1 MRCLGLVADLSVCRQ
16 FRSDALA
23 GRTESS
29 VLTLRPEFGL
39 QERTSHGLSFCTAL
53 PLVAHDGCI
62 HEGCT
67 AWHRRGLRSGSARSG
82 LHRPAATADRLSLQ
96 PVQVVRTLL
105 REDDVPDVCAI
116 ADSDVKVT
124 QRGSVWR
131 SEVRVRAAT
140 VRDATAT
147 PSAGCFGA
155 RRADSAAPSRAE
167 PRQLSVS
174 LLPSREDGRLG
185 AGRGKEQCAQMVGV
199 HFNITESYTP
209 TFDRMIRSGLALP
222 CVRACGSFATHGP
235 IRLPLPR
242 CV

>member
-39 QERTSHGLSFCTAL
+39 QERPSHGLSFCTAL

-82 LHRPAATADRLSLQ
+82 FHRPAATADRLSLQ

-131 SEVRVRAAT
+131 SEVR
-140 VRDATAT
+140 
-147 PSAGCFGA
+147 CEFA
-155 RRADSAAPSRAE
+155 RPQCETQRRPH
-167 PRQLSVS
+167 
-174 LLPSREDGRLG
+174 RLG
-185 AGRGKEQCAQMVGV
+185 ALARVEPTRLRRAERSLGSSVYHCCPRGRTVGWV
-199 HFNITESYTP
+199 PAEA
-209 TFDRMIRSGLALP
+209 RSSVLRWSVCTSTSPSRTRRRSTA
-222 CVRACGSFATHGP
+222 
-235 IRLPLPR
+235 
-242 CV
+242 

>member
-39 QERTSHGLSFCTAL
+39 QERPSHGLSFCTAL

-82 LHRPAATADRLSLQ
+82 LHRPAATADRRTRLSLQ

-155 RRADSAAPSRAE
+155 RRAERSLGSSVYHCCPRGRTVGWVPAEARSSVLRWSVCTSTSPSRT
-167 PRQLSVS
+167 R
-174 LLPSREDGRLG
+174 R
-185 AGRGKEQCAQMVGV
+185 
-199 HFNITESYTP
+199 
-209 TFDRMIRSGLALP
+209 RSTA
-222 CVRACGSFATHGP
+222 
-235 IRLPLPR
+235 
-242 CV
+242 